1 MRFLPKHE
9 AAELAQQITSSPT
22 VLSDPH
28 SAMESFPG
36 LQVVF
41 EAESAGRFYWLA
53 QQIAASLEYF
63 DWCLLCVTQ
72 TEVWPSSEN
81 LHLYYALR
89 RSYGEQGEIDQTP
102 GQKFLRHELADLV
115 SFIHIGM
122 LNGWDMLLC
131 TSHDYG
137 RVFVSHDGWA
147 EFVRPNGATLGPLE
161 TIFAEASLKFSTLRP
176 AS

>member
-1 MRFLPKHE
+1 MRFLSRDE
-9 AAELAQQITSSPT
+9 AAELAQQITSNLT
-22 VLSDPH
+22 VQSDPYAVMKG
-28 SAMESFPG
+28 SP
-36 LQVVF
+36 
-41 EAESAGRFYWLA
+41 GRFYWLA
-53 QQIAASLEYF
+53 QQLASSLEYF
-63 DWCLLCVTQ
+63 DWCLLWVTQ
-72 TEVWPSSEN
+72 TEVWASSQN

-89 RSYGEQGEIDQTP
+89 SSYGEQSEIDQRP
-102 GQKFLRHELADLV
+102 GQRFLRHELADLV

-147 EFVRPNGATLGPLE
+147 EVVRPNGATLESLE
-161 TIFAEASLKFSTLRP
+161 KVFAEADLKIRTLRP